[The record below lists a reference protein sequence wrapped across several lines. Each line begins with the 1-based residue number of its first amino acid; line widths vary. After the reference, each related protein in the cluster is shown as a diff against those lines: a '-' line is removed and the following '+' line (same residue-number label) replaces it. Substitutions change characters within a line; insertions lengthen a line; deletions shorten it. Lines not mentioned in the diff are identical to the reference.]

1 MEIYSNNKHIEKW
14 RTFLSGF
21 TKKSFSRGE
30 IILMEGEIPE
40 YIYLINEGSV
50 RTFSIDS
57 EGEEHP
63 VSFDTKDEIFPIG
76 WALGILE
83 QTQFLYQAFTDCE
96 VILIP
101 KEDFCEYIKEN
112 PEIGYELYETLA
124 KRLIGL
130 QARIH
135 ALQQKL
141 SKDKIILTLLFMAE
155 RFGSKLKSDQEKSLI
170 EIPLTHQELSSFIGL
185 TRETTSIELKKLSNL
200 GAISYKNKAYTVDV
214 ERLKSLSQAN

>member
-1 MEIYSNNKHIEKW
+1 MKVYSNDNH
-14 RTFLSGF
+14 LSDW
-21 TKKSFSRGE
+21 KKYISSFNRKKFFRGE
-30 IILMEGEIPE
+30 MILMEGEVPE
-40 YIYLINEGSV
+40 FIYLITEGSV

-76 WALGILE
+76 WALDLIKE
-83 QTQFLYQAFTDCE
+83 TQFLYQAFTDCE
-96 VILIP
+96 VVLIP
-101 KEDFCEYIKEN
+101 REDFCNYIKGN
-112 PEIGYELYETLA
+112 PKIGYELYETLA
-124 KRLIGL
+124 GRLIGL

-141 SKDKIILTLLFMAE
+141 SKDKIILTLLYMAD
-155 RFGSKLKSDQEKSLI
+155 RFGTKLNNKKGQSLI

-200 GAISYKNKAYTVDV
+200 GVIAYKVDV
-214 ERLKSLSQAN
+214 EALKKLSESN